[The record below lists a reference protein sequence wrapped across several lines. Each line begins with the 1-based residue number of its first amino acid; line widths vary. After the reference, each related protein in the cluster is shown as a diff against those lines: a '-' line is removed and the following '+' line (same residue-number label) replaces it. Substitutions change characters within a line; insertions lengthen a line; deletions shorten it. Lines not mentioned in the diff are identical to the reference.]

1 MKKITNFTKNWKLC
15 EGVERLTGRYWR
27 LPTHHLFSRLPYWLR
42 LSFSLVQMVA
52 SLLHPHPSTWLRKV
66 WLSSNARVN
75 PDLSV
80 EFKCWQFWSS
90 ENVCWDASGKRSL
103 TPKELLRSLS
113 TLVHSH
119 VWVWLLE
126 LQQPFHKQEENNG
139 GQSWD
144 SEDGSTERDGKI
156 PDPWWHHRDAKSA
169 NPETCSIPGLPMW
182 MWLLNH
188 HCFYLFRGSQEDSS
202 QHHLQLGR
210 SCMTDLCCVT
220 QKSYKS
226 VPRPDQ

>member
-1 MKKITNFTKNWKLC
+1 M
-15 EGVERLTGRYWR
+15 WR
-27 LPTHHLFSRLPYWLR
+27 SRETDWQILAVAHPSSI
-42 LSFSLVQMVA
+42 LSSSLLAETQFSLVQMVA
-52 SLLHPHPSTWLRKV
+52 SLLHPHPSTWLRKL

-75 PDLSV
+75 PDLS

-113 TLVHSH
+113 TSVHSH

-144 SEDGSTERDGKI
+144 SEDGSTERWK
-156 PDPWWHHRDAKSA
+156 
-169 NPETCSIPGLPMW
+169 
-182 MWLLNH
+182 
-188 HCFYLFRGSQEDSS
+188 DSRP
-202 QHHLQLGR
+202 L
-210 SCMTDLCCVT
+210 MTPSRC
-220 QKSYKS
+220 
-226 VPRPDQ
+226 